1 MIIHDK
7 SRKQSTCVILG
18 NLRKKISKHTTKTQ
32 STKFLP
38 ILPTDTCP
46 KVKADLPLGQ
56 FYYNDMKERLRIFS
70 LFLTPFSTNLDEQTD
85 KAPGV
90 STIILH
96 IAINMPHG
104 RERVRKLSKII
115 QVMLKTEPILP
126 DSLWHNQ
133 CLPHYLRNAFLSQH
147 KTAGRGQSPATA
159 SSYHQEAISNFR
171 LMENR
176 SCGGYQPSSI
186 VNFTTLP
193 SIWMYC
199 SSFILQKESGFQQ
212 NYNYFPLPVLQ

>member
-56 FYYNDMKERLRIFS
+56 FYYSDMKKRLRIFS
-70 LFLTPFSTNLDEQTD
+70 LFLTPFSTNLDEQTY
-85 KAPGV
+85 KAPRV

-96 IAINMPHG
+96 TAINMPHD
-104 RERVRKLSKII
+104 REWVRKLSEII
-115 QVMLKTEPILP
+115 HQVMLKTEPIFP

-133 CLPHYLRNAFLSQH
+133 CLPHYLR
-147 KTAGRGQSPATA
+147 TP
-159 SSYHQEAISNFR
+159 
-171 LMENR
+171 
-176 SCGGYQPSSI
+176 SC
-186 VNFTTLP
+186 P
-193 SIWMYC
+193 SIKQLAEV
-199 SSFILQKESGFQQ
+199 SPLLQLLYTIRKQSVISGLWRTEAVVDINQA
-212 NYNYFPLPVLQ
+212 V